1 MEKGYI
7 PDKPRIGI
15 SYYIVNAEAAKLN
28 NVEAGIYV
36 MDISDDCNVA
46 KTELKVGDIITE
58 MNGKAVTDTD
68 VVTEIMSGLKA
79 GDSMT
84 CKVYRP
90 SQKEGAKL
98 EDGEYFEIEFK
109 LNSDKT
115 SMIEQKEKS
124 KE

>member
-1 MEKGYI
+1 
-7 PDKPRIGI
+7 
-15 SYYIVNAEAAKLN
+15 
-28 NVEAGIYV
+28 

-68 VVTEIMSGLKA
+68 VVTGIMSGLKA